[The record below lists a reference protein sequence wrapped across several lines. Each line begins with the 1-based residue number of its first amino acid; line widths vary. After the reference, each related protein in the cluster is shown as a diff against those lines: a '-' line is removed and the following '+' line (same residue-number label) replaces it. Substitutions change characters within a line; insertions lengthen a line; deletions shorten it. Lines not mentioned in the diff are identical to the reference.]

1 MSETSDNKY
10 LGLSQDDS
18 RCQFDPTAYNNGAT
32 LPAEPEAPEG
42 LSVLANTFSFD
53 QYQAMTS
60 ATAVFPHHVPDELA
74 GIVYCALG
82 AAGEAGEIAGKV
94 KKLLRDGDTPEKR
107 RAIVKEIGD
116 CLWYLP
122 QLLIELGKFGMG
134 DCALE
139 NIVKLQGRAERG
151 TIHGDGDER

>member
-10 LGLSQDDS
+10 LGLSQDDGPA
-18 RCQFDPTAYNNGAT
+18 RCQGYDNGAE
-32 LPAEPEAPEG
+32 LPSEPEAPG
-42 LSVLANTFSFD
+42 LSVLATDLSFD
-53 QYQAMTS
+53 QYQTMTS

-74 GIVYCALG
+74 GVVYCALG
-82 AAGEAGEIAGKV
+82 LAGEAGEVAGKV

-116 CLWYLP
+116 SLWYIP
-122 QLLIELGKFGMG
+122 QLLIELGQFGMG

-139 NIVKLQGRAERG
+139 NIIKLQGRAERG
-151 TIHGDGDER
+151 TIKGDGDER